1 MYVSNKV
8 ALDLS
13 PSNCSPEKRTSRKQ
27 TDHNLFILSVTFA
40 MQNRNNYHYC
50 LVLNVPRKQILKMDK
65 HLSFFLRARGR
76 ANLPFYLLIKLLHR
90 EACLV
95 SLQIRLVSDKKLR
108 RMQRRKYLRIQARV
122 FANWAAYQHHQSA
135 RRLLKA
141 CAHLSAGPKH

>member
-1 MYVSNKV
+1 MKLQFETKLGEVHDENIC
-8 ALDLS
+8 
-13 PSNCSPEKRTSRKQ
+13 PSLERKQ
-27 TDHNLFILSVTFA
+27 
-40 MQNRNNYHYC
+40 
-50 LVLNVPRKQILKMDK
+50 
-65 HLSFFLRARGR
+65 